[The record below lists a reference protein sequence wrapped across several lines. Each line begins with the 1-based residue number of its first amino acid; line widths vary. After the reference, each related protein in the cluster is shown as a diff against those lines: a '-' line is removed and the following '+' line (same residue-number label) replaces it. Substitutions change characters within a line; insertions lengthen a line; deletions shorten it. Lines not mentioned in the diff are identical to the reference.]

1 MIENL
6 DNLVLMLTSE
16 DIEIRKLAENYL
28 YKNYNLNLNF
38 YIGINSKTHKRTF
51 ELDYNEFKNKFSY
64 YQISAKEFINNSVC
78 FLYLYDS
85 KEIHNCLNLIL
96 KYNESLKQK

>member
-16 DIEIRKLAENYL
+16 DIEVRKLIESYL
-28 YKNYNLNLNF
+28 DKNYNLNLNF

-51 ELDYNEFKNKFSY
+51 ELDYNKFKNKFPY
-64 YQISAKEFINNSVC
+64 YQISAKAFINSAVH
-78 FLYLYDS
+78 FLYLYDN
-85 KEIHNCLNLIL
+85 KEIRNCLNLIL
-96 KYNESLKQK
+96 KYNESLK

>member
-6 DNLVLMLTSE
+6 DNLVLMLKSD

-28 YKNYNLNLNF
+28 DKNYNLNLNF

-51 ELDYNEFKNKFSY
+51 ELDYNKFKNKFPY
-64 YQISAKEFINNSVC
+64 YQISAKAFINNAVH

-85 KEIHNCLNLIL
+85 EKIHNCLNLIS
-96 KYNESLKQK
+96 KYNESFK

>member
-6 DNLVLMLTSE
+6 DNLVLMLKSE
-16 DIEIRKLAENYL
+16 DVEVRKLVGNYL
-28 YKNYNLNLNF
+28 DKNYDLNLKF

-64 YQISAKEFINNSVC
+64 YQISAKEFINNSVY

-85 KEIHNCLNLIL
+85 EEIRNCLNLIL
-96 KYNESLKQK
+96 KYNESFK

>member
-6 DNLVLMLTSE
+6 DNLISILQSK

-51 ELDYNEFKNKFSY
+51 ELDYNKFKNRH
-64 YQISAKEFINNSVC
+64 AK
-78 FLYLYDS
+78 LYVYF
-85 KEIHNCLNLIL
+85 CA
-96 KYNESLKQK
+96 